1 MAIPVI
7 NSQGTQ
13 VYILEVPLTAWTDC
27 SEAVTAI
34 KDGELV
40 GCPQSLGEITET
52 RDMQEYKCLSS
63 DESAKSLGAIS
74 RGSLEIGL
82 LFDPDDIT
90 GQAALKAAFQSNLPV
105 IIGIELPNIVTPTTG
120 NGTVFWFEA
129 LVSST
134 SIAIAQDEAVLYN
147 VTVEIASEVTE
158 CPAT

>member
-13 VYILEVPLTAWTDC
+13 VYILDVPLAAWTDC

-34 KDGELV
+34 TGGELV

-82 LFDPDDIT
+82 LFDPED
-90 GQAALKAAFQSNLPV
+90 
-105 IIGIELPNIVTPTTG
+105 EL
-120 NGTVFWFEA
+120 
-129 LVSST
+129 
-134 SIAIAQDEAVLYN
+134 
-147 VTVEIASEVTE
+147 VTV
-158 CPAT
+158 